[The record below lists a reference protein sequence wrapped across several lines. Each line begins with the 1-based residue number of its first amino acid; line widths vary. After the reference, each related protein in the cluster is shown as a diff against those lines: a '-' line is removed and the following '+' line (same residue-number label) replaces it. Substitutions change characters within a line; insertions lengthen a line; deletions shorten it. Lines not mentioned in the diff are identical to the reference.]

1 MYDVR
6 CTTSEEEEEE
16 EEEDLDCP
24 VPEHVGLC
32 QEGVAGDIG
41 EGVALAHL
49 LWGDERRKLFQENFQ
64 GFSFTVS
71 VPETPC
77 LGPHGQLSLG
87 GC

>member
-49 LWGDERRKLFQENFQ
+49 LWGDERRKQMFLRHHVMAPMYN
-64 GFSFTVS
+64 SPS
-71 VPETPC
+71 VAAKK
-77 LGPHGQLSLG
+77 S
-87 GC
+87 